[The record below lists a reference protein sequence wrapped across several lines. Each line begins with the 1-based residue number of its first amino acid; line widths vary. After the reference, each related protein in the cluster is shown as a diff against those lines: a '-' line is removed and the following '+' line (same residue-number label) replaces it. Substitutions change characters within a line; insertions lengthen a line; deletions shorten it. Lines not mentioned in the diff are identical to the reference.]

1 MPSTAAP
8 TSADLDRTGQVK
20 TSLSAPGRLLP
31 LIVEPLDPALSLQ
44 DWGNANRGAIEQAL
58 LKHGAILFR
67 NWNLPSPRDFEQAA
81 QAVYG
86 EQLYSDYGDLPRAEA
101 GEKIYESTWYPN
113 DQMILYHNESSHLNM
128 WPMRISFFCVI
139 PAPSGGA
146 TPVFDTRGVCAAID
160 KKVLDEFR
168 AKGLMYVRNFS
179 PGVDPT
185 WQKFF
190 HTEDRAKV
198 EAMCREAGAT
208 CQWTTGDGLRI
219 SQKTHAVWKHPK
231 TGEEIFF
238 NQIQLHHIA
247 CVDPETREALRE
259 LYSDDE
265 LPRNVYYGDG
275 SPISDEVVEHLSQV
289 FEKVAIRFKWQ
300 KDDMIMLDN
309 MLTTHA
315 RDPFEGERKIVV
327 AMGQMMNIEQ
337 AVSAA

>member
-1 MPSTAAP
+1 MTISSATPNAP
-8 TSADLDRTGQVK
+8 ELGASKEVK
-20 TSLSAPGRLLP
+20 TSTLAPGQRLP
-31 LIVEPLDPALSLQ
+31 LIVEPADPSLSLEA
-44 DWGNANRGAIEQAL
+44 WAAANKESIESAL

-67 NWNLPSPRDFEQAA
+67 NGNLPTPRDFEKAA
-81 QAVYG
+81 QVVYG
-86 EQLYSDYGDLPRAEA
+86 GLYSDYGDLPRAEA

-128 WPMRISFFCVI
+128 WPMKISFFCVT
-139 PAPSGGA
+139 PAAKGGA
-146 TPVFDTRGVCAAID
+146 TPIFDTRGVCAMID
-160 KKVLDEFR
+160 PKVLATFR
-168 AKGLMYVRNFS
+168 EKGLLYVRNFS

-185 WQKFF
+185 WQAFF

-198 EAMCREAGAT
+198 EAMCAEAGAT
-208 CQWTTGDGLRI
+208 CQWMPGDGLRI
-219 SQKTHAVWKHPK
+219 SQKTHALWKHPK

-247 CVDPETREALRE
+247 CVDEETREALRE

-275 SPISDEVVEHLSQV
+275 TPIPDEVVQHLSEV
-289 FEKVAIRFKWQ
+289 FEKVAIRGTWQ
-300 KDDMIMLDN
+300 KGDMIMLDN

-327 AMGQMMNIEQ
+327 AMGQMMTIEE
-337 AVSAA
+337 ALAAA